1 VVGSVKSVVAHAAG
15 QPIWQKG
22 FHDHALRREADVVGI
37 ARYIVRNP
45 VRAGIVMRPGL
56 YPHWDSIWL

>member
-1 VVGSVKSVVAHAAG
+1 
-15 QPIWQKG
+15 
-22 FHDHALRREADVVGI
+22 VVGI

-45 VRAGIVMRPGL
+45 VRAGIVSRTGM